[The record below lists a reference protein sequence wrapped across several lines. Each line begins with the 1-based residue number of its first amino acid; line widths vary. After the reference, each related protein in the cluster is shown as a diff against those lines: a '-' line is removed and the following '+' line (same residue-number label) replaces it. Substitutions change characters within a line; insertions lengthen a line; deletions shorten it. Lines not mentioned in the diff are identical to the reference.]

1 MHVLKGE
8 NKMKYGLAVCGM
20 VCLIIGGSNLEY
32 ASEFNTTMCVIPW
45 IIAGV
50 ILAIPLFVSAIKGE
64 C

>member
-1 MHVLKGE
+1 
-8 NKMKYGLAVCGM
+8 MKYGLAICGM
-20 VCLIIGGSNLEY
+20 VCFIIGGSNLEY

-50 ILAIPLFVSAIKGE
+50 ILSIPLFVSAIKGE